1 MITTA
6 EEFVSLCLSDSPEI
20 RRRAKLDE
28 VPEDVLL
35 EVLDKHPDLTDCVI
49 WNNFVSMRILDMLSE
64 SPDSHTRFSV
74 SMKNKLSPELIEKLS
89 QDEHESVRHQI
100 VCNRRTPEYILR
112 RLAEELRQMVCI
124 ALGELGDPSAIEPLH
139 NLCRSQ
145 SWKTRWDAV
154 SALHSLGASCA
165 CPCLRELIQ
174 DSEIS
179 DDLKANIPRMLEDL
193 TCS

>member
-1 MITTA
+1 MNSFLRLFILGRSCVGVTSSMITTA
-6 EEFVSLCLSDSPEI
+6 EEFVNLCLSDSPEI
-20 RRRAKLDE
+20 RRRAKTDE

-112 RLAEELRQMVCI
+112 RLAEDKV
-124 ALGELGDPSAIEPLH
+124 PLVA
-139 NLCRSQ
+139 
-145 SWKTRWDAV
+145 DA
-154 SALHSLGASCA
+154 AKKRLAER
-165 CPCLRELIQ
+165 P
-174 DSEIS
+174 
-179 DDLKANIPRMLEDL
+179 
-193 TCS
+193 